1 MLRNTYIATILSVTL
16 LTTVSIIQ
24 HGIIPQTHG
33 IIVHSEEWINIF
45 YYAPTD
51 PTIKQAIIAP
61 VSHHSLEH
69 FLINISII
77 APILLY
83 LEQENY
89 HPLLLIS
96 FMLSMSL
103 ITFTIISL
111 PMYPL
116 DYNRVVVGSSVFA
129 IGLIA
134 IGGFTLLTQALTDWN
149 GIANMSDRDI
159 LAFSFGIVMV
169 FGVLLTEVTMFLTS
183 VPSEESM
190 ANDVHIISFLLG
202 TVIWI
207 GYYTYQ
213 EL

>member
-1 MLRNTYIATILSVTL
+1 
-16 LTTVSIIQ
+16 
-24 HGIIPQTHG
+24 
-33 IIVHSEEWINIF
+33 
-45 YYAPTD
+45 
-51 PTIKQAIIAP
+51 
-61 VSHHSLEH
+61 
-69 FLINISII
+69 
-77 APILLY
+77 
-83 LEQENY
+83 
-89 HPLLLIS
+89 
-96 FMLSMSL
+96 
-103 ITFTIISL
+103 
-111 PMYPL
+111 MYPL